1 MNNSPTRS
9 TLSPDFTGQQR
20 NDGEGIKLVT
30 TLLTRIS
37 SSPIN
42 HHILAHQQEEEE
54 GSSSGSDHL
63 DDDGSCGN
71 DARIIRGSV
80 VGILPLTNSG
90 SRKEH
95 LRWIIDAALA
105 VIEEDI
111 LDDGTTSN

>member
-20 NDGEGIKLVT
+20 IDGEGIQLVT

-42 HHILAHQQEEEE
+42 HILAHQQEEEE
-54 GSSSGSDHL
+54 SSSGSDHL
-63 DDDGSCGN
+63 DDDGSCSN